1 MNMEMLLSHPED
13 DQVYRTAKYL
23 PNRQH
28 RRRPDGG
35 FTLIELMIIM
45 LILAILAAIAVLA
58 VDNAQAQSAVAA
70 CKADYKTVETA
81 QEAYRAQVGKSASG
95 FGDLTV
101 TTTGATGSQVGPWLK
116 EAPSSTHGYV
126 LGFDSMSGDITVA
139 SSNPV
144 HQAQVGDGNCDFA

>member
-1 MNMEMLLSHPED
+1 MLLSHPQD

-23 PNRQH
+23 HNRQP

-45 LILAILAAIAVLA
+45 LILAILAAIVVLA
-58 VDNAQAQSAVAA
+58 VDNAQAQSAVSA

-81 QEAYRAQVGKSASG
+81 QEAYRAQVGKSATG

-116 EAPSSTHGYV
+116 EAPSSTHGYT
-126 LGFDSMSGDITVA
+126 LGFESATGDVTVA
-139 SSNPV
+139 SSSPV
-144 HQAQVGDGNCDFA
+144 HAAQIGDGNCAYA